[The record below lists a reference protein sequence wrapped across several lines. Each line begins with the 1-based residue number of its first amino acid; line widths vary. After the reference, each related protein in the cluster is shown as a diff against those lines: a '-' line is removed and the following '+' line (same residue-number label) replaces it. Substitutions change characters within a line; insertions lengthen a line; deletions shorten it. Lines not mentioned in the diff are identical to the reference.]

1 MFKNNLYG
9 KKCLIFIECYVRI
22 TKCMNHKVI
31 LLVSAFAEAKSP
43 KGGVNMNKY
52 ELAVI
57 FNPTLD
63 EESLKNEFESVKS
76 LLERFNASI
85 DKVDDW
91 GKRRLAYEINK
102 VNEGYYYFINFN
114 ADSNVPS
121 EIESRMRIKENV
133 LRYLVV
139 RQEA

>member
-1 MFKNNLYG
+1 
-9 KKCLIFIECYVRI
+9 
-22 TKCMNHKVI
+22 
-31 LLVSAFAEAKSP
+31 
-43 KGGVNMNKY
+43 MNKY

-63 EESLKNEFESVKS
+63 EGSLKNEFESVKS

-91 GKRRLAYEINK
+91 GKRRRAYEINK
-102 VNEGYYYFINFN
+102 VNKCFYYFINFN
-114 ADSNVPS
+114 AESNVPS